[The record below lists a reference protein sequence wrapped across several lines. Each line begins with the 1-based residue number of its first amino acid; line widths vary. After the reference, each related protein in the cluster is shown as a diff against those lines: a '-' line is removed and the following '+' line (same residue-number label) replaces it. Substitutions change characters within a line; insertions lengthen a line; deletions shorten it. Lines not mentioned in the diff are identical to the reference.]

1 MDLLIEMEG
10 KMSYR
15 YPNGN
20 VFYRKL
26 DTDLPVC
33 VKGEGIYLYDQE
45 GKKYIDGSGGPL
57 CVIIGH
63 GVAEIGEA
71 IREQAQKVAYV
82 HGSQFTTVPIEE
94 FTSKLAKKLPQG
106 IDKIYIV
113 GSGSEANE
121 AALKLARQ
129 YQLSIGNSQRY
140 RVIGRW
146 FSYHGSTLG
155 ALSMMG
161 KTGFRKPFL
170 PLVLDFPHI
179 PAPYCYRCPY
189 EKKYPECKLL
199 CARALEKTIQ
209 LEGPETISA
218 FIAEPVI
225 GSTLGAVIP
234 PKEYYQIIREI
245 CDKYNILFIA
255 DEVMSGY
262 GRTGKWFALEH
273 WGVTPDIVTLGKG
286 ISSGYV
292 PLAAMA
298 TKKEIV
304 DIIKEKSGK
313 FVHGHT
319 FSHHAVSSAVG
330 LAVLNYMEKH
340 NLVENSAKRGQYLIN
355 KLKEL
360 SEFSFV
366 GDIRGK
372 GLMVGIEFV
381 KDKDS
386 KIPFPRKFAFVE
398 KIVKKS
404 FEKGLYIYSST
415 VGTVDGTNGEGIV
428 IAPPFVIKENEIDEI
443 VDILRKVF
451 KEMEKE
457 L

>member
-1 MDLLIEMEG
+1 VDLLIEMEG

-234 PKEYYQIIREI
+234 PK
-245 CDKYNILFIA
+245 
-255 DEVMSGY
+255 
-262 GRTGKWFALEH
+262 
-273 WGVTPDIVTLGKG
+273 
-286 ISSGYV
+286 
-292 PLAAMA
+292 
-298 TKKEIV
+298 
-304 DIIKEKSGK
+304 
-313 FVHGHT
+313 
-319 FSHHAVSSAVG
+319 
-330 LAVLNYMEKH
+330 
-340 NLVENSAKRGQYLIN
+340 
-355 KLKEL
+355 
-360 SEFSFV
+360 
-366 GDIRGK
+366 
-372 GLMVGIEFV
+372 
-381 KDKDS
+381 
-386 KIPFPRKFAFVE
+386 
-398 KIVKKS
+398 
-404 FEKGLYIYSST
+404 
-415 VGTVDGTNGEGIV
+415 
-428 IAPPFVIKENEIDEI
+428 
-443 VDILRKVF
+443 
-451 KEMEKE
+451 
-457 L
+457 

>member
-1 MDLLIEMEG
+1 
-10 KMSYR
+10 MSYQ
-15 YPNGN
+15 YPKGN

-26 DTDLPVC
+26 ESELIVC
-33 VKGEGIYLYDQE
+33 AKGKGIYLYDQE
-45 GKKYIDGSGGPL
+45 GKRYIDGSGGPL
-57 CVIIGH
+57 CVTIGH

-71 IREQAQKVAYV
+71 AKTQMKKVAYV
-82 HGSQFTTVPIEE
+82 HGSTFTTLPLEE
-94 FTSKLAKKLPQG
+94 FTDKLSKKLPLG

-121 AALKLARQ
+121 TALKLARQ
-129 YQLSIGNSQRY
+129 YQISVGNSQRY

-146 FSYHGSTLG
+146 LSYHGSTLG

-170 PLVLDFPHI
+170 PLLLDFPHM

-189 EKKYPECKLL
+189 EKTYPKCNVL
-199 CARALEKTIQ
+199 CARDLERTIQ
-209 LEGPETISA
+209 LEGSETISA

-225 GSTLGAVIP
+225 GSTLGVVVP

-245 CDKYNILFIA
+245 CNKYNILFIA
-255 DEVMSGY
+255 DEVMCGY

-273 WGVTPDIVTLGKG
+273 WGVIPDIITMGKG

-298 TKKEIV
+298 TKREIV
-304 DIIKEKSGK
+304 DVIKEKNKK

-319 FSHHAVSSAVG
+319 FSHHPVSSAVG
-330 LAVLNYMEKH
+330 LAVLNYMEEH
-340 NLVENSAKRGQYLIN
+340 NLVENCQKKGQYLIK
-355 KLKEL
+355 KLKGL
-360 SEFSFV
+360 NEFSFV
-366 GDIRGK
+366 GDIRGI

-381 KDKDS
+381 KNKNS
-386 KIPFPRKFAFVE
+386 KIPFPRTVSFVE
-398 KIVKKS
+398 KIVNKAL
-404 FEKGLYIYSST
+404 EKGLYIYSST
-415 VGTVDGTNGEGIV
+415 TGMVDGVNGEGII
-428 IAPPFVIKENEIDEI
+428 IAPPYIIKENEIDEI
-443 VDILRKVF
+443 VDILRRVF
-451 KEMEKE
+451 QEIEKE